1 MWTIMRSIAR
11 HVVVTLFS
19 FMTVFPTRPT
29 VRTRN
34 LINMTSAASKNH
46 SFKEDFKF
54 AVNDYIG
61 VAKYVSSKT
70 GLVVTIADVPGPVV
84 DGYLV
89 LATEAHD
96 DDGLPHTLEHL
107 VFMGS
112 EDYPFKG
119 GGIVGRPDARNHIH
133 RGWGGGRWSG

>member
-1 MWTIMRSIAR
+1 MSGIRALLPWAR
-11 HVVVTLFS
+11 NVVTVVSFMSLFS
-19 FMTVFPTRPT
+19 SKVLS
-29 VRTRN
+29 RN
-34 LINMTSAASKNH
+34 LLPRNMTSTGNH
-46 SFKEDFKF
+46 AFKEDFRF
-54 AVNDYIG
+54 AVNDYIN
-61 VAKYVSSKT
+61 VTKYVSSQT

-112 EDYPFKG
+112 EAYPFKG
-119 GGIVGRPDARNHIH
+119 RQFLETRFFLARAVTSSFSP
-133 RGWGGGRWSG
+133 RL

>member
-1 MWTIMRSIAR
+1 MIPIAR
-11 HVVVTLFS
+11 RVLTLFS
-19 FMTVFPTRPT
+19 FMTVFPTTRPSART
-29 VRTRN
+29 TRN
-34 LINMTSAASKNH
+34 LINMASTANH

-112 EDYPFKG
+112 EEYPYKG
-119 GGIVGRPDARNHIH
+119 GRERVAMIGHDRPRLD
-133 RGWGGGRWSG
+133 

>member
-1 MWTIMRSIAR
+1 MSGLRALDPWAR
-11 HVVVTLFS
+11 NVVTVIS
-19 FMTVFPTRPT
+19 FMTVFSSKLISRNLL
-29 VRTRN
+29 TRN
-34 LINMTSAASKNH
+34 MTAAVNH
-46 SFKEDFKF
+46 AFREDFRF
-54 AVNDYIG
+54 AVNDYIQ
-61 VAKYVSSKT
+61 VTKYVSAKT
-70 GLVVTIADVPGPVV
+70 GVVVTIADVPGPVV

-119 GGIVGRPDARNHIH
+119 RA
-133 RGWGGGRWSG
+133 